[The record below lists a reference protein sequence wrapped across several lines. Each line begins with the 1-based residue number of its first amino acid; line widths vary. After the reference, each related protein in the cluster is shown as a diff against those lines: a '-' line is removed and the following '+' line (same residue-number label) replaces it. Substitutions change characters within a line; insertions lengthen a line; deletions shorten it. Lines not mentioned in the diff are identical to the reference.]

1 VVGSVNG
8 IEVEAVGRMRGQ
20 EATLIARFA
29 GVDKRVWQIVVLGPK
44 PDREQATMFLDSVR
58 LVRR

>member
-1 VVGSVNG
+1 
-8 IEVEAVGRMRGQ
+8 MRGQ

-44 PDREQATMFLDSVR
+44 PDREEATMFLDSVR